1 MNPGKRSRRM
11 GNTSGKTPSFSLA
24 YSVSSCVKN
33 HALDGNFVP
42 LFKLLPGNMSSTSG
56 SVVSFTDED
65 GSIHLK
71 AGHGIKERKSALQPL
86 SFCQMTLALLK
97 LKGILTS

>member
-1 MNPGKRSRRM
+1 M

-24 YSVSSCVKN
+24 YSVSSCVKK
-33 HALDGNFVP
+33 HALDVKFVP
-42 LFKLLPGNMSSTSG
+42 LFKLLPGHMSSTSG

-71 AGHGIKERKSALQPL
+71 VGGWYKGTEIG
-86 SFCQMTLALLK
+86 FYQMTLALLK
-97 LKGILTS
+97 LKDILTT